1 MGQDGGECGA
11 SPGQDHVDD
20 CREDVVFF
28 ADEAGSWQVGVD
40 WDKVLPPWFRV
51 LSATAEPQ
59 ECVRRITDL
68 LNHHCK
74 HKSEKML
81 AVANETATP
90 DQRKA
95 FPEARPGNGR
105 N

>member
-1 MGQDGGECGA
+1 MAFDTIFGLL
-11 SPGQDHVDD
+11 DHVDE

-51 LSATAEPQ
+51 LSSTAEPQ
-59 ECVRRITDL
+59 EYVRRITDL

-81 AVANETATP
+81 AVAYETAKP
-90 DQRKA
+90 AQRKA
-95 FPEARPGNGR
+95 FPDDRPGSGR
-105 N
+105 R